1 MKDRH
6 ESEAAYAL
14 VHIQDSIFSMTSC
27 WQRDDNELKDKNMM
41 PFCFGWLL
49 LQHSRAA
56 LSIKKGK
63 KKKRLFIPITHSRQ
77 KEIPLFFL
85 ILFPRRIKIHF
96 GWQDMFAGD
105 SNNNC
110 AAVLNSKNKSRQS
123 LKQEMRSRTER
134 RQRRRRSGYC
144 W

>member
-63 KKKRLFIPITHSRQ
+63 EKKNHFSFQSLTAGRKRF
-77 KEIPLFFL
+77 LFFFFL
-85 ILFPRRIKIHF
+85 SYFPAELKFILADRICSPVI
-96 GWQDMFAGD
+96 QITT
-105 SNNNC
+105 
-110 AAVLNSKNKSRQS
+110 VQP
-123 LKQEMRSRTER
+123 
-134 RQRRRRSGYC
+134 Y
-144 W
+144 

>member
-14 VHIQDSIFSMTSC
+14 VHIQNSIFSMTSC

-63 KKKRLFIPITHSRQ
+63 EKKKTSFQSLTAGRKRF
-77 KEIPLFFL
+77 LFFF
-85 ILFPRRIKIHF
+85 LFYFISP
-96 GWQDMFAGD
+96 Q
-105 SNNNC
+105 N
-110 AAVLNSKNKSRQS
+110 
-123 LKQEMRSRTER
+123 
-134 RQRRRRSGYC
+134 
-144 W
+144 

>member
-56 LSIKKGK
+56 LSIKKEKEK
-63 KKKRLFIPITHSRQ
+63 KKLLFIPITHSRQ

-85 ILFPRRIKIHF
+85 SYFPAELKFILADRI
-96 GWQDMFAGD
+96 
-105 SNNNC
+105 C
-110 AAVLNSKNKSRQS
+110 APVIQITTV
-123 LKQEMRSRTER
+123 QP
-134 RQRRRRSGYC
+134 Y
-144 W
+144 